1 MMNSK
6 IAIPHDVILLYQMLD
21 AAHEAVSFCDGLTC
35 SVLDTNRMLF
45 MALTKEIE
53 IIGGIAENVSE
64 VIRNQHPEIP
74 WRAIIDMRNHLIH
87 GYFDVDAD
95 QVWSTVVQ
103 DLPALMVSLEKIIP
117 KDTA

>member
-1 MMNSK
+1 MPKRSTPVTDDNRLR
-6 IAIPHDVILLYQMLD
+6 HMLD
-21 AAHEAVSFCDGLTC
+21 ATREAIGFANGMDRV
-35 SVLDTNRMLF
+35 
-45 MALTKEIE
+45 ALGNSRLAILAIVKDIE
-53 IIGGIAENVSE
+53 IIGEAASKISQG
-64 VIRNQHPEIP
+64 RRDQHPEIP

-117 KDTA
+117 KDTH